1 MFKKYR
7 NITLLWFFLIT
18 CYVKT
23 FALSLQTDLIDSNG
37 QINIQYSCKGGDK
50 IPPVQWQEVSANS
63 QSLALVLEDP
73 DAPSGLWTHWLIWN
87 IPATATQLTPDLGVM
102 GKNSWGNVRYQ
113 GPCPPTGQHRYYLN
127 LYALDTNLILTP
139 GSTNEQLQQ
148 AIQGHILEQA
158 EVMGVMAAGQQ

>member
-7 NITLLWFFLIT
+7 NITLSGLFLIT
-18 CYVKT
+18 LCSKT
-23 FALSLQTDLIDSNG
+23 FALSLQTDLINSNG
-37 QINIQYSCKGGDK
+37 QINAQYSCKGGDQ
-50 IPPVQWQEVSANS
+50 IPPVQWQDVPANS

-87 IPATATQLTPDLGVM
+87 IPSTATQLTGVGVM

-127 LYALDTNLILTP
+127 LYALDTNLMLAP
-139 GSTNEQLQQ
+139 GSTNTQLQQ
-148 AIQGHILEQA
+148 AMQGHVLGQT
-158 EVMGVMAAGQQ
+158 EVMGVMAAEK